1 MKAAKREIGVWR
13 QEAGGK
19 RKEEEEKRKKAGA
32 RRKEEEEKRNKA
44 GARRSV
50 FTNLRCSLIPV

>member
-1 MKAAKREIGVWR
+1 MKAAKREIGVWSL
-13 QEAGGK
+13 EAGGK
-19 RKEEEEKRKKAGA
+19 RKEEEEKSQEAGA
-32 RRKEEEEKRNKA
+32 RRKEEEEKRKKA